1 LKFNSQLIQCWI
13 IKLKTNQL
21 KYDKKKLD
29 LICQTW
35 IIRPQQ
41 PHRNKIKTNYE
52 AQFLINPTLKDET
65 EKN

>member
-1 LKFNSQLIQCWI
+1 MLNNKIENKS
-13 IKLKTNQL
+13 IKIWQ
-21 KYDKKKLD
+21 KKLD

-52 AQFLINPTLKDET
+52 TQFLINPTLKDET